1 MIRTLA
7 AAAGLLCSV
16 ALSGCAT
23 MRATSQ
29 PAMPAASN
37 AELVD
42 YISDQP
48 FVTAEAGYR
57 AVYVLWK
64 GQPYSGDY
72 SGIQSELINGNI
84 AAGGWN
90 HDPADYLNRATVGY
104 LVCRAC
110 EIKSGLNWMLTG
122 MGRYAWKELQY
133 RGIAQTSGGELGLI
147 TGGEFLGILSKAEEY
162 TRRRESSP
170 MGPPP
175 DLGRDPNPRP
185 SGS

>member
-1 MIRTLA
+1 MIRTIA
-7 AAAGLLCSV
+7 AAACLAFLVGPG
-16 ALSGCAT
+16 GCAS

-64 GQPYSGDY
+64 GGPYSGEF
-72 SGIQSELINGNI
+72 SGVQSELINGKI
-84 AAGGWN
+84 VAGVWN
-90 HDPADYLNRATVGY
+90 HDPGEYLDRATVGY

-110 EIKSGLNWMLTG
+110 GINTGLNWMLTG

-133 RGIAQTSGGELGLI
+133 RGIAQTSGGELGLV
-147 TGGEFLGILSKAEEY
+147 TGGEFLGILNKAEEY
-162 TRRRESSP
+162 SRRRESSP
-170 MGPPP
+170 LGPPV
-175 DLGRDPNPRP
+175 DLGRDPNVRK
-185 SGS
+185 

>member
-7 AAAGLLCSV
+7 ATVCLASLF
-16 ALSGCAT
+16 ALSGCAA

-29 PAMPAASN
+29 PALPTASN

-57 AVYVLWK
+57 AIYVLWK

-72 SGIQSELINGNI
+72 AGVQSELVNGNI
-84 AAGGWN
+84 ASGLWN
-90 HDPADYLNRATVGY
+90 HDPSDYLDRATAAY

-110 EIKSGLNWMLTG
+110 EIKSGLNWVLTG

-133 RGIAQTSGGELGLI
+133 RRIAQTGGGELGLI
-147 TGGEFLGILSKAEEY
+147 TGGEFLGILIKAEEY
-162 TRRRESSP
+162 TRQRESSP
-170 MGPPP
+170 IGPPVE
-175 DLGRDPNPRP
+175 LGRDPNVRQ
-185 SGS
+185 